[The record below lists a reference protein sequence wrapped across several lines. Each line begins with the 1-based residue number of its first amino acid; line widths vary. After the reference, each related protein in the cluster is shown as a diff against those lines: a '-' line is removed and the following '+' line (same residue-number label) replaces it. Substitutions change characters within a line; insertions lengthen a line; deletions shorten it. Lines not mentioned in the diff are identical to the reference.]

1 MRRNLLKDTNS
12 QKLSGSIFAAAA
24 YIIWGALP
32 LYWMLLNNVQPFV
45 VVSFR
50 VLFSMAFLSVI
61 LFFSAERKEI
71 RLVFTNKKLLF
82 KFIASSVTIFINWS
96 MFIFGI
102 SMGWYLDV
110 SFGYFMTPLFQVI
123 LGMLFLKEKMDAVT
137 LVSSLLAFAA
147 IIYLMVAQGIFPWFS
162 IVLSI
167 SFAIYGVQKK
177 TMHTDAFA
185 GLYLETLF
193 MSPVSIGILI
203 FCSQFAAI
211 PFGQEFLTTF
221 LLVAAGV
228 VTTVPLIL
236 YNLAA
241 KRISLISLGFYQ
253 YLSPTGTFLIGVLVN
268 HDPVKPY
275 QLVSFSLI
283 WIALIIFTAA
293 SIVKARKERQ
303 LLLET

>member
-1 MRRNLLKDTNS
+1 MKDTNS

>member
-1 MRRNLLKDTNS
+1 LKDTNS